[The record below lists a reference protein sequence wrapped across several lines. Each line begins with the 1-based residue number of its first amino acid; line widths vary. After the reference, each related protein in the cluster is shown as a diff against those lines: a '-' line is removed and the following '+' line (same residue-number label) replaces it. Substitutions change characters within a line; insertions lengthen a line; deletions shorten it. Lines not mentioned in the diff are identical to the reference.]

1 MECNGDSTFTAV
13 RANLT
18 QEEEVRKREREEV
31 AARCEERRFR
41 TGTREKGRGLEG
53 GGASLVSHPP
63 SPKSLPPSRMSH
75 SAVTCGATMHS
86 TGLARL
92 TKARESDGG
101 EGEEAAGVIRNE
113 ELMAVPAQGQ
123 RSAQA
128 FNKRPLLLKDKKKM
142 SDKSRKKR
150 RC

>member
-1 MECNGDSTFTAV
+1 M
-13 RANLT
+13 
-18 QEEEVRKREREEV
+18 
-31 AARCEERRFR
+31 
-41 TGTREKGRGLEG
+41 
-53 GGASLVSHPP
+53 SHPP

-86 TGLARL
+86 TGLAGL

-101 EGEEAAGVIRNE
+101 EWEEAAGVIRNE